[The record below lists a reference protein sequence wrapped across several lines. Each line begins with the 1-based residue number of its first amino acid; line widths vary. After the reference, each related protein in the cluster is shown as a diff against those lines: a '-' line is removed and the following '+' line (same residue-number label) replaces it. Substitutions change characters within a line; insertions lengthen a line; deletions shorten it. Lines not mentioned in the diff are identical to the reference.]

1 MSIKEKK
8 ENMIELQLGDVIHV
22 SDATNEKL
30 DDQTFIID
38 YIDSSKMFLINT
50 DTLDNIKLKILEDGT
65 IGNGTITKIA
75 ILSRSDETGYARQN
89 NLAPGKWI
97 NIHFGGE
104 YPAIITGE
112 ITNLEND
119 MIEVK
124 TVDGDVLYI
133 NFDYKGIPED
143 LPITLIEIREKP
155 QDSIEEGEIPEAIEA
170 DAIEADAIEADAIE
184 AEELEEG
191 ELLESEAATNVQLMN
206 TRNLDINAPVKNI
219 KDQLREFVLR
229 ADQIKFGDEELG
241 PIVQYVDVSSKSQRY
256 SIETQVTD
264 LLDDLLS
271 NIPDAQRTARV
282 LNNLHTTIERFKQL
296 REQFSS
302 FDKNG
307 NIERSLVF
315 EANYKPIWN
324 YFNTFNINLYWLL
337 PVVKNIKKLYAD
349 TGAER
354 PYEMNNS
361 VIDSELTENLEKMS
375 AIIQDYRSNSYP
387 TEQNKYAHLNAEL
400 NPFFTPFELINN
412 ENATDIII
420 NKTVE
425 SNITAIVDNLDD
437 MYSTIV
443 ANGNI
448 RNRRFVIQKYN
459 LGPTKLDTI
468 EQTGSRLI
476 TTRVKMANSDTMSIK
491 SFLTL
496 PEPTIRYSRINLPNT
511 SLLDK
516 ANLNRVSLNYWQLLN
531 KKTPINN
538 VFVDDIDESIEFDED
553 NFVNNIKNYILNLSE
568 NDKRGLTD
576 NQLYYDFIKTIMPKT
591 KVIFDLMKKYIIG
604 KLSIIDVVGYLEP
617 FLIYPDNLTYMQY
630 KDIILFIDAEISKYN
645 KDFLEKSKDMR
656 GLNDVKLR
664 KSLSKTMFSSA
675 YSIINIILAANN
687 IQSDVLSGYEI
698 NLDDIKKY
706 KLYTNSELL
715 RKITMKDANKLYT
728 SAISLQNIPLM
739 FPSDFTSLLDNEK
752 NNLHTKLDEAADT
765 NECKS
770 IIVAKQYKTYEEL
783 QQDNNKTIYFDKKYD
798 TTNYGLLD
806 KYEDMIIKL
815 SPENFMNHLIQDL
828 TKTLKI
834 NTDDAELL
842 SDTLINGFKKV
853 QNGNYAILYKEY
865 TESTDKTEYYV
876 RQENKWILDTTPLL
890 KNVGTDDSGVLC
902 NLQDKC
908 VSVPSKYEDKCE
920 SIPLDKLTM
929 QNKLLKDV
937 IEEFDDKYKLSKQ
950 EMLTVIKNRYEYNL
964 SLIDVLVRIDN
975 IQFLKYNRQ
984 KYKLGSTDDASKTTR
999 VISPNAK
1006 LLNLILSQSDFVK
1019 KQMDTIRFVN
1029 TYTRP
1034 AITENFGPLGQK
1046 ESGYWLYCLKTD
1058 TPLLPIFKF
1067 TMASA
1072 YITDTQNYNNFV
1084 DLLISNV
1091 GKLSDD
1097 GHLWIDE
1104 HSGWTIRPIDDE
1116 YDEGYD
1122 GGFRVS
1128 SRAVLENDA
1137 GNNITSPLAT
1147 APQYST
1153 PESRTV
1159 SNIVNALSIAMGINI
1174 EVQKEF
1180 IINIVLAAIKDT
1192 LESESDYK
1200 TKVKEMAEKNKKIM
1214 SYKDFYNNAI
1224 MYYTM
1229 GAFLIAV
1236 QTAIPSVRTRKTHPG
1251 CIRSFSGFPFEGSG
1265 DNTAL
1270 NYVACVAYDIRSSSD
1285 PWYVLKGKKQDAVIN
1300 KIKLSITG
1308 VLLNIAEV
1316 KSKMYDKTAYLLTG
1330 DNEEIPVEHNILAWT
1345 HFLPPLIP
1353 FKVEK
1358 LSNISGEFKTS
1369 LMADLKSGAN
1379 SQRDKILVVLSKIT
1393 LFSLAIQERI
1403 QEVVKKQDLLLN
1415 KGSNEPYLEN
1425 SCCSSNDKES
1435 TIQYFM
1441 NKNKDIQEY
1450 NQVVQN
1456 LTNILADITALT
1468 KSAMFYSNINTKNV
1482 YPSISNTF
1490 SEKTIY
1496 LTFIHFCKFKS
1507 LMPIPENLLPLCA
1520 NKPDMLL
1527 INETDTIDEII
1538 RKLKH
1543 DGRDYNYETF
1553 LRLLQ
1558 LISRENIIH
1567 INVQEKVIS
1576 PIIKLSATLQ
1586 TFDAENDEIID
1597 ASLRNLMLN
1606 VLDTYDIAT
1615 VEVTKETKD
1624 LNNYLIKQTELMKAD
1639 IVDFI
1644 RKNKGVSITASLVT
1658 KTART
1663 INQLSSWSSQ
1673 EQHYTIINFY
1683 KTFIH
1688 DFVSLF
1694 PNIVLNKV
1702 QYKNTV
1708 IPSYVGVSQHH
1719 SHKIQLII
1727 SDYYKNLQRFYGT
1740 PEIIKVLHTIQSLCA
1755 NIVTLSDVTSAFT
1768 TIHNKDKTIHPIF
1781 DERTSLFL
1789 FEYLLL
1795 KVLITYIDLTDDDNM
1810 IVREIANRNT
1820 GNELFTEEFLEDNE
1834 TKVDFMN
1841 TDTIVDT
1848 QLLSGNKKSLRQQ
1861 VAHLLSIFIELMES
1875 QKDIIDVSY
1884 SDIMDKVLKL
1894 REREKDIIT
1903 DRLQLLSDE
1912 ERDADTILK
1921 INKLG
1926 VWSKGLQK
1934 GLTQYVKETYDEERE
1949 LRDDMDKLERKLRAT
1964 NKNVTDNNIDEYVAD
1979 YMEQQ
1984 EVDNEIEREDNNMNN
1999 FTDDYN
2005 DGNFDGAEVENY
2017 EDYDS

>member
-1 MSIKEKK
+1 MSIKENT
-8 ENMIELQLGDVIHV
+8 ENMIELQLGDVIQV
-22 SDATNEKL
+22 SDVTNEKL
-30 DDQTFIID
+30 NEQIFIID
-38 YIDSSKMFLINT
+38 YIDSTKMFLINT
-50 DTLDNIKLKILEDGT
+50 DTLDNMKLKILEDGT

-89 NLAPGKWI
+89 NLVPSKWI

-155 QDSIEEGEIPEAIEA
+155 QESMEEGEIPEGDIGAVVQAQE
-170 DAIEADAIEADAIE
+170 EVELE
-184 AEELEEG
+184 GVQEELEEG
-191 ELLESEAATNVQLMN
+191 ELLESEADKNVKMMN

-241 PIVQYVDVSSKSQRY
+241 PIVQYVDVSSKAQRY

-271 NIPDAQRTARV
+271 NIPDSQRTARV
-282 LNNLHTTIERFKQL
+282 LNNIHTTIERFKQL

-307 NIERSLVF
+307 NIEKSLVF

-324 YFNTFNINLYWLL
+324 YFNNFNINLYWLL

-349 TGAER
+349 AGDEDADEGRAFVDNT
-354 PYEMNNS
+354 
-361 VIDSELTENLEKMS
+361 LTENLEQMS
-375 AIIQDYRSNSYP
+375 NIIQDYRSNSYP
-387 TEQNKYAHLNAEL
+387 AEQNKYAHLNAEL
-400 NPFFTPFELINN
+400 NPYFTPFELINN
-412 ENATDIII
+412 ENTSDIII
-420 NKTVE
+420 NKMVE

-437 MYSTIV
+437 MYSTIFT
-443 ANGNI
+443 NGSI

-476 TTRVKMANSDTMSIK
+476 TTRVKMSNSDTMSIK

-531 KKTPINN
+531 KKTPVHN
-538 VFVDDIDESIEFDED
+538 VFVDDIEESIEFDEG

-568 NDKRGLTD
+568 NDKRGLSD
-576 NQLYYDFIKTIMPKT
+576 NQIYYDFIKTIMPKT

-604 KLSIIDVVGYLEP
+604 KLSIIDVVSYLEP

-630 KDIILFIDAEISKYN
+630 KDIIQFIDAEISKYN
-645 KDFLEKSKDMR
+645 KDFLEKSKDFLK
-656 GLNDVKLR
+656 LNDVKLR
-664 KSLSKTMFSSA
+664 KSISKTLFSSA

-687 IQSDVLSGYEI
+687 IQSDVFAGYEI
-698 NLDDIKKY
+698 NLEDIKKY

-715 RKITMKDANKLYT
+715 RKITIKDANKLYT
-728 SAISLQNIPLM
+728 SAISLQNTPLM

-752 NNLHTKLDEAADT
+752 NNLHTKINEATDT

-828 TKTLKI
+828 TKSLKI

-865 TESTDKTEYYV
+865 ADDSPDKTEYYV
-876 RQENKWILDTTPLL
+876 RKDNKWILDKTPLL

-908 VSVPSKYEDKCE
+908 VSVPSKFDDKCE

-950 EMLTVIKNRYEYNL
+950 EMLNVIKSRYEYNL

-975 IQFLKYNRQ
+975 IQFLKYNRE
-984 KYKLGSTDDASKTTR
+984 KYKLGTVDDASKTTR
-999 VISPNAK
+999 IVSPNAK

-1034 AITENFGPLGQK
+1034 AITEAFGPLGQK
-1046 ESGYWLYCLKTD
+1046 ESGYWLYCLKTN

-1084 DLLISNV
+1084 DLLISDV

-1137 GNNITSPLAT
+1137 GNNITSPSAT
-1147 APQYST
+1147 AAQYST

-1180 IINIVLAAIKDT
+1180 IINVVLAAIRDT

-1214 SYKDFYNNAI
+1214 SYKDFYNNAV

-1236 QTAIPSVRTRKTHPG
+1236 QTAIPSIRTRKTHPG

-1285 PWYVLKGKKQDAVIN
+1285 PWYVLKGKKQDVVMN

-1316 KSKMYDKTAYLLTG
+1316 TSKIYDKTAYLLTG

-1358 LSNISGEFKTS
+1358 LTNISGEFKS
-1369 LMADLKSGAN
+1369 ALMSDLKSGAN
-1379 SQRDKILVVLSKIT
+1379 SQREKILVVLSKIT
-1393 LFSLAIQERI
+1393 QFSLAIQERI

-1425 SCCSSNDKES
+1425 SCCNTNDKES

-1450 NQVVQN
+1450 NNIVQN
-1456 LTNILADITALT
+1456 LTNILSDITAIT

-1496 LTFIHFCKFKS
+1496 LTFIQFCKFKS

-1520 NKPDMLL
+1520 NKPDVLL
-1527 INETDTIDEII
+1527 INETDSIDEII

-1558 LISRENIIH
+1558 LISRENIVN
-1567 INVQEKVIS
+1567 INVQKNVIS

-1597 ASLRNLMLN
+1597 SSLRNLMLN

-1615 VEVTKETKD
+1615 IEVTKETKD
-1624 LNNYLIKQTELMKAD
+1624 LNNYLIKQTALMKVD

-1644 RKNKGVSITASLVT
+1644 RKNKGVSITASLLT

-1663 INQLSSWSSQ
+1663 INQLSVWSSQ
-1673 EQHYTIINFY
+1673 DQHYTIINFY

-1702 QYKNTV
+1702 QYKNTL
-1708 IPSYVGVSQHH
+1708 IPGYVGVSQHH
-1719 SHKIQLII
+1719 SLKIQRII
-1727 SDYYKNLQRFYGT
+1727 SEYYKNLQRFYGT
-1740 PEIIKVLHTIQSLCA
+1740 PEIIKVLNTIQSLCA
-1755 NIVTLSDVTSAFT
+1755 NIVKLSDVTSAFT

-1810 IVREIANRNT
+1810 IVREITQRTT
-1820 GNELFTEEFLEDNE
+1820 GDELFTEEFLEDNE
-1834 TKVDFMN
+1834 AKVDFMN

-1884 SDIMDKVLKL
+1884 GDIMDKVLKL

-1934 GLTQYVKETYDEERE
+1934 GLTQYVKETYDEERD
-1949 LRDDMDKLERKLRAT
+1949 LRDDMDKLERKLRTT
-1964 NKNVTDNNIDEYVAD
+1964 NRNVTDDNMDEYVAD

-1984 EVDNEIEREDNNMNN
+1984 EVDNEIEREENNMNN
-1999 FTDDYN
+1999 LTDDYR
-2005 DGNFDGAEVENY
+2005 DGNFDGDEVENY
-2017 EDYDS
+2017 EDYD

>member
-1 MSIKEKK
+1 MSINS
-8 ENMIELQLGDVIHV
+8 NMIELQLGDVIHV

-30 DDQTFIID
+30 NEQTFIID

-65 IGNGTITKIA
+65 IGNDTITKIA
-75 ILSRSDETGYARQN
+75 ILSRSDEKGYALQN
-89 NLAPGKWI
+89 NLVPSKWI

-133 NFDYKGIPED
+133 NFDYKGVPED

-155 QDSIEEGEIPEAIEA
+155 QESIAELQLEEGEVPEAIPA
-170 DAIEADAIEADAIE
+170 V
-184 AEELEEG
+184 ELEEG
-191 ELLESEAATNVQLMN
+191 EVLSDKNVQMMN

-271 NIPDAQRTARV
+271 NIPDSQRTARV
-282 LNNLHTTIERFKQL
+282 LNNIHTTIERFKQL

-307 NIERSLVF
+307 NIEKSLVY

-324 YFNTFNINLYWLL
+324 YFNNFNINLYWLL
-337 PVVKNIKKLYAD
+337 PVVKNIKKLYVKEND
-349 TGAER
+349 DFDRSTLE
-354 PYEMNNS
+354 NS
-361 VIDSELTENLEKMS
+361 AFVDDFLAENLEKMS
-375 AIIQDYRSNSYP
+375 AIIQDYKSNSYP

-400 NPFFTPFELINN
+400 NPYFTPFEPINN

-437 MYSTIV
+437 MYSTV
-443 ANGNI
+443 LANGKI

-459 LGPTKLDTI
+459 LGPSKLDTI

-491 SFLTL
+491 SFITL

-538 VFVDDIDESIEFDED
+538 LFVDELEESDEFDDD
-553 NFVNNIKNYILNLSE
+553 NFVNNIKNYILNLAE
-568 NDKRGLTD
+568 KDKRGLSD
-576 NQLYYDFIKTIMPKT
+576 NQIYYDFIKTIMPKT
-591 KVIFDLMKKYIIG
+591 KVIFNLMKKYIIG

-630 KDIILFIDAEISKYN
+630 NDIIRFIDAEISKYN
-645 KDFLEKSKDMR
+645 KDFIEKSKDIN

-664 KSLSKTMFSSA
+664 KSTSTTMFASA
-675 YSIINIILAANN
+675 YSIINTILTANN
-687 IQSDVLSGYEI
+687 IQVDVFSGYEI

-715 RKITMKDANKLYT
+715 CKITIKDANKLYT
-728 SAISLQNIPLM
+728 SAISLQNTPLM

-752 NNLHTKLDEAADT
+752 NNLHTKIIEANDAND
-765 NECKS
+765 CKS

-798 TTNYGLLD
+798 TTNYGILD

-828 TKTLKI
+828 SKSLKI

-853 QNGNYAILYKEY
+853 QNGDYAILYKAY
-865 TESTDKTEYYV
+865 TESPDKTEYYV
-876 RQENKWILDTTPLL
+876 RKDNKWILDKTPLL

-902 NLQDKC
+902 NLQNKC
-908 VSVPSKYEDKCE
+908 VSVPTKYEDKCE

-950 EMLTVIKNRYEYNL
+950 DMLTEIKNRYEYNL
-964 SLIDVLVRIDN
+964 SLIDVLTRIDN
-975 IQFLKYNRQ
+975 IQFLKYNRE
-984 KYKLGSTDDASKTTR
+984 KYKLGTEEASTTTR
-999 VISPNAK
+999 IVSPHTK

-1034 AITENFGPLGQK
+1034 ANADNFGPLGQK
-1046 ESGYWLYCLKTD
+1046 ESGFWLYCLKTN
-1058 TPLLPIFKF
+1058 TPILPIFKF

-1072 YITDTQNYNNFV
+1072 YITDTSNYNNFV
-1084 DLLISNV
+1084 DLLISAV

-1122 GGFRVS
+1122 AGFRVS

-1137 GNNITSPLAT
+1137 GNNITSPTAT
-1147 APQYST
+1147 SLQYST

-1180 IINIVLAAIKDT
+1180 IINIVLAAIRDT

-1214 SYKDFYNNAI
+1214 SYKDFYNNAL

-1285 PWYVLKGKKQDAVIN
+1285 PWYVLKGKKQDVVMN

-1316 KSKMYDKTAYLLTG
+1316 KRKIDDKTEYLLTG
-1330 DNEEIPVEHNILAWT
+1330 DNDEIPEEHNLLAWT
-1345 HFLPPLIP
+1345 HFLPPLTP
-1353 FKVEK
+1353 FKIDK
-1358 LSNISGEFKTS
+1358 LSNISNEFKS
-1369 LMADLKSGAN
+1369 ALMSDLKSGAN

-1450 NQVVQN
+1450 NQIVQN
-1456 LTNILADITALT
+1456 LTNILSDITAIT

-1496 LTFIHFCKFKS
+1496 LTFIYFCKFKS

-1520 NKPDMLL
+1520 NKPDVLL
-1527 INETDTIDEII
+1527 INESDTIDEII

-1558 LISRENIIH
+1558 LISRENIIN
-1567 INVQEKVIS
+1567 INIQENVIS

-1586 TFDAENDEIID
+1586 TFDAENDDIID
-1597 ASLRNLMLN
+1597 SSLRNLMTN

-1624 LNNYLIKQTELMKAD
+1624 LNNYLIKQTELMKVD

-1644 RKNKGVSITASLVT
+1644 RKNKGVSITASLLT

-1663 INQLSSWSSQ
+1663 INQLSVWSSQ
-1673 EQHYTIINFY
+1673 EHHYTIINFY

-1688 DFVSLF
+1688 DLVSLF

-1702 QYKNTV
+1702 QYKNTL
-1708 IPSYVGVSQHH
+1708 IPSYVGVSAHH
-1719 SHKIQLII
+1719 SLKIQRII
-1727 SDYYKNLQRFYGT
+1727 SEYYKNLQRFYGT
-1740 PEIIKVLHTIQSLCA
+1740 PAIIKVLHTIQSLCA
-1755 NIVTLSDVTSAFT
+1755 NIVKLSDVTSSFS

-1810 IVREIANRNT
+1810 IVREIAHRTT
-1820 GNELFTEEFLEDNE
+1820 GDELFTEEFLEDNE
-1834 TKVDFMN
+1834 SKVDFMN
-1841 TDTIVDT
+1841 VETIVDT

-1861 VAHLLSIFIELMES
+1861 IAYLLSTFIELMDS
-1875 QKDIIDVSY
+1875 QKNIIDVSY
-1884 SDIMDKVLKL
+1884 GNIMDNVLKL

-1984 EVDNEIEREDNNMNN
+1984 EVDNEIDREENNMNN
-1999 FTDDYN
+1999 FTDDYR
-2005 DGNFDGAEVENY
+2005 DGNFDGDEVDNY
-2017 EDYDS
+2017 DDYNS

>member
-1 MSIKEKK
+1 MSLK

-30 DDQTFIID
+30 NEQTFIID
-38 YIDSSKMFLINT
+38 YIDSIKMFLINT
-50 DTLDNIKLKILEDGT
+50 DSLDIIKLKITEDGT
-65 IGNGTITKIA
+65 IGNDTITKIT
-75 ILSRSDETGYARQN
+75 ILSRSDEKGYARQN
-89 NLAPGKWI
+89 NLVPNKWI

-119 MIEVK
+119 MIEVR
-124 TVDGDVLYI
+124 TADGDILYI

-143 LPITLIEIREKP
+143 LPIALIEIRESP
-155 QDSIEEGEIPEAIEA
+155 QAEIPLEPLLDTQLEEGEIPE
-170 DAIEADAIEADAIE
+170 
-184 AEELEEG
+184 EEP
-191 ELLESEAATNVQLMN
+191 AVHMMN
-206 TRNLDINAPVKNI
+206 TGKLDINAPVKNI

-241 PIVQYVDVSSKSQRY
+241 PIVQYVDVSSKAQRY

-271 NIPDAQRTARV
+271 NIPDSQRTARV
-282 LNNLHTTIERFKQL
+282 LNNIHTTIERFKQL

-307 NIERSLVF
+307 NIEKSLVF

-337 PVVKNIKKLYAD
+337 PVVKNIKKIYGE
-349 TGAER
+349 TGAE
-354 PYEMNNS
+354 EEGENS
-361 VIDSELTENLEKMS
+361 TVVDNMLTENLEQMS
-375 AIIQDYRSNSYP
+375 NIIQDYRSNSYP

-400 NPFFTPFELINN
+400 NPYFTPFELIDN

-437 MYSTIV
+437 MYSTIY
-443 ANGNI
+443 ANGNL

-459 LGPTKLDTI
+459 LGPSKLDTI

-491 SFLTL
+491 SFITL

-531 KKTPINN
+531 KKTPIDN
-538 VFVDDIDESIEFDED
+538 VFIDKIEESIEFNEH

-568 NDKRGLTD
+568 NDKRGLSD
-576 NQLYYDFIKTIMPKT
+576 NQIYYDFIKTIMPKT

-630 KDIILFIDAEISKYN
+630 NEIIRFIDTEISKYN
-645 KDFLEKSKDMR
+645 KDFIEKSRDMIS
-656 GLNDVKLR
+656 LNDVKLS
-664 KSLSKTMFSSA
+664 KLTSKTMFSSA
-675 YSIINIILAANN
+675 YSITNIILPANN
-687 IQSDVLSGYEI
+687 VQSDVFSGYEI
-698 NLDDIKKY
+698 NLEDIKKY

-715 RKITMKDANKLYT
+715 RKITVKDSNKLYT

-739 FPSDFTSLLDNEK
+739 FPSEFSSLLDNEK
-752 NNLHTKLDEAADT
+752 HNLHNKINEAADE
-765 NECKS
+765 NDCKS

-798 TTNYGLLD
+798 TTNYGILD

-815 SPENFMNHLIQDL
+815 SPENFMTHLIQDL
-828 TKTLKI
+828 SKNLKI
-834 NTDDAELL
+834 NTDEAELL

-865 TESTDKTEYYV
+865 TNDSLDKTEYYV
-876 RQENKWILDTTPLL
+876 RKDNKWILDKTPLL
-890 KNVGTDDSGVLC
+890 QNLSTDDASVLC
-902 NLQDKC
+902 NLQNKC
-908 VSVPSKYEDKCE
+908 VSIPSKSDDKCE

-950 EMLTVIKNRYEYNL
+950 QMTTLIKNRYEYEL
-964 SLIDVLVRIDN
+964 SQIDVLTRIETM
-975 IQFLKYNRQ
+975 QFLKYNRA
-984 KYKLGSTDDASKTTR
+984 KYKLGSEDSSTKNQI
-999 VISPNAK
+999 VSPNAK

-1034 AITENFGPLGQK
+1034 AITDNFGPLGVK
-1046 ESGYWLYCLKTD
+1046 ESGYWLYCLKTNV
-1058 TPLLPIFKF
+1058 PLLPIFKF

-1072 YITDTQNYNNFV
+1072 YITDLQKYNDFV

-1122 GGFRVS
+1122 AGFKVS
-1128 SRAVLENDA
+1128 TRAVLENDA
-1137 GNNITSPLAT
+1137 GNNITSPTTT
-1147 APQYST
+1147 AVLYST
-1153 PESRTV
+1153 PESRTI

-1180 IINIVLAAIKDT
+1180 IINIVLAALRDT

-1214 SYKDFYNNAI
+1214 SYKDFFNNAI

-1251 CIRSFSGFPFEGSG
+1251 CVRSFAGFPFEGSG

-1285 PWYVLKGKKQDAVIN
+1285 PWYVLKGKKQDFVMN

-1316 KSKMYDKTAYLLTG
+1316 KSKIYDKTAYLLTG
-1330 DNEEIPVEHNILAWT
+1330 DNEEIPIEHNILAWT

-1353 FKVEK
+1353 FKVDK
-1358 LSNISGEFKTS
+1358 LTNISSDFKSS
-1369 LMADLKSGAN
+1369 LMNDLKTGAN

-1393 LFSLAIQERI
+1393 LFSLAIQESI

-1425 SCCSSNDKES
+1425 SCCNTNDKES

-1450 NQVVQN
+1450 NLVVQN
-1456 LTNILADITALT
+1456 LTNILSDITAIT
-1468 KSAMFYSNINTKNV
+1468 QSALFYSNINTKNI
-1482 YPSISNTF
+1482 YPSISTTF

-1527 INETDTIDEII
+1527 LNENDSIDEII

-1558 LISRENIIH
+1558 LISRENII
-1567 INVQEKVIS
+1567 NVNLQENVIS

-1586 TFDAENDEIID
+1586 TFDAENDEIVD
-1597 ASLRNLMLN
+1597 SSLRNLMIS

-1615 VEVTKETKD
+1615 IDVTKETKD
-1624 LNNYLIKQTELMKAD
+1624 LNNYLIKQTELMKID

-1644 RKNKGVSITASLVT
+1644 RKNKGVAITATLLT
-1658 KTART
+1658 KTTRS
-1663 INQLSSWSSQ
+1663 INNLSTWSSQ

-1688 DFVSLF
+1688 DFVSLL
-1694 PNIVLNKV
+1694 PNIILNKV

-1719 SHKIQLII
+1719 SLKIQRVI
-1727 SDYYKNLQRFYGT
+1727 SEYYKNLQRFYGT
-1740 PEIIKVLHTIQSLCA
+1740 PEIVNVLNTIQTLCA
-1755 NIVTLSDVTSAFT
+1755 NIVTLSDVTSSFT
-1768 TIHNKDKTIHPIF
+1768 TIHNKDQVIHPIF

-1810 IVREIANRNT
+1810 IVREIPKKT
-1820 GNELFTEEFLEDNE
+1820 TVNELITEEFLEDSE

-1841 TDTIVDT
+1841 TTSIVDT

-1861 VAHLLSIFIELMES
+1861 VAYLLSIFIEIMET

-1884 SDIMDKVLKL
+1884 ADIMDKVLKL

-1903 DRLQLLSDE
+1903 DRLQMLSDE

-1934 GLTQYVKETYDEERE
+1934 GLTQYVKETYDEERD
-1949 LRDDMDKLERKLRAT
+1949 LRDNMEKLERKLQET
-1964 NKNVTDNNIDEYVAD
+1964 NKNVTADNMDEYVAD

-1984 EVDNEIEREDNNMNN
+1984 EIDNEIEREENNMNN

-2005 DGNFDGAEVENY
+2005 DGNFDGDEVDNY
-2017 EDYDS
+2017 DDYNS

>member
-1 MSIKEKK
+1 MS
-8 ENMIELQLGDVIHV
+8 NMIELQLGDVIHV

-30 DDQTFIID
+30 NEQTFIID
-38 YIDSSKMFLINT
+38 YIDSSKMFLINV
-50 DTLDNIKLKILEDGT
+50 DTLDNTKLKILEDGT

-75 ILSRSDETGYARQN
+75 ILSRSEEKGYARQN
-89 NLAPGKWI
+89 NLMPSKWI

-124 TVDGDVLYI
+124 TVDDDILYI

-143 LPITLIEIREKP
+143 LPIQLIEIREKP
-155 QDSIEEGEIPEAIEA
+155 QEPLLEEEEPVLVPEEVVEDGEIEEGEIEPDI
-170 DAIEADAIEADAIE
+170 
-184 AEELEEG
+184 
-191 ELLESEAATNVQLMN
+191 NVKMMS

-241 PIVQYVDVSSKSQRY
+241 PIVQYVDVSAKSQRF

-271 NIPDAQRTARV
+271 NIPDSQRTARV
-282 LNNLHTTIERFKQL
+282 LNNIHTTIERFKQL

-307 NIERSLVF
+307 NIEKTLVF

-324 YFNTFNINLYWLL
+324 YFNNFNINLYWLL
-337 PVVKNIKKLYAD
+337 PVVKNIKKLYID
-349 TGAER
+349 TIVDEDDR
-354 PYEMNNS
+354 ENNTFIAS
-361 VIDSELTENLEKMS
+361 LLDDNLEKMS
-375 AIIQDYRSNSYP
+375 NIIQDYKSNSYP

-400 NPFFTPFELINN
+400 NPYFTPFELINN

-437 MYSTIV
+437 MYSTIFT
-443 ANGNI
+443 NGNI
-448 RNRRFVIQKYN
+448 RNRRFVIQQYN
-459 LGPTKLDTI
+459 LGPSKLDTI

-476 TTRVKMANSDTMSIK
+476 TTRVKIANSDTMSIK
-491 SFLTL
+491 SFITL

-531 KKTPINN
+531 KKTPVHN
-538 VFVDDIDESIEFDED
+538 VFVDKIEESIEFNEN
-553 NFVNNIKNYILNLSE
+553 NFVNNIKNYILNLSD
-568 NDKRGLTD
+568 NDKHGLTD
-576 NQLYYDFIKTIMPKT
+576 SQIYYDFIKTIMPKT
-591 KVIFDLMKKYIIG
+591 KIIFDLMKKYIIG

-630 KDIILFIDAEISKYN
+630 NEIIRFIDTEISKYN
-645 KDFLEKSKDMR
+645 KDFIDKSKVMN
-656 GLNDVKLR
+656 GLNDIKL
-664 KSLSKTMFSSA
+664 KKLTSTSMFASA
-675 YSIINIILAANN
+675 YSIINTILTTNN
-687 IQSDVLSGYEI
+687 IQSEVFSGYEI
-698 NLDDIKKY
+698 NLEDIKKY
-706 KLYTNSELL
+706 KLFTNSELL
-715 RKITMKDANKLYT
+715 RKITVKDANKLYT
-728 SAISLQNIPLM
+728 SAISLQNTPLM
-739 FPSDFTSLLDNEK
+739 FSSDFTSLLDNEK
-752 NNLHTKLDEAADT
+752 NNLNTKMSEASDEND
-765 NECKS
+765 CKT

-815 SPENFMNHLIQDL
+815 SSENFMNHLIQDL
-828 TKTLKI
+828 TKSLKI

-876 RQENKWILDTTPLL
+876 RKDNKWILDKTPLL
-890 KNVGTDDSGVLC
+890 KNIGTDDSGVLC
-902 NLQDKC
+902 NLQNKC

-950 EMLTVIKNRYEYNL
+950 EMLTQINNRYQYNL
-964 SLIDVLVRIDN
+964 SLIDVLTRMDN

-984 KYKLGSTDDASKTTR
+984 KYKLGKEDDSKTNR
-999 VISPNAK
+999 IVSPNAK

-1034 AITENFGPLGQK
+1034 AITENFGPLGVK
-1046 ESGYWLYCLKTD
+1046 ESGYWLYCLKTN

-1072 YITDTQNYNNFV
+1072 YMTDTPNYNHFV
-1084 DLLISNV
+1084 DLLISDV

-1104 HSGWTIRPIDDE
+1104 HSGWTIRAIDDE
-1116 YDEGYD
+1116 YDEGYE

-1128 SRAVLENDA
+1128 TRAVLENDA
-1137 GNNITSPLAT
+1137 GNNITLSGT
-1147 APQYST
+1147 TMPQYST
-1153 PESRTV
+1153 PESRTI

-1180 IINIVLAAIKDT
+1180 IINIVLSAIRDT

-1251 CIRSFSGFPFEGSG
+1251 CIRSFSGFPFEGAG

-1285 PWYVLKGKKQDAVIN
+1285 PWYVLKGKKQDVVMN
-1300 KIKLSITG
+1300 KIKLSISG
-1308 VLLNIAEV
+1308 VLLNIPEV
-1316 KSKMYDKTAYLLTG
+1316 KNKIDDKTEYLLTG
-1330 DNEEIPVEHNILAWT
+1330 DNDEIPEEHNILAWT

-1353 FKVEK
+1353 FKVDK
-1358 LSNISGEFKTS
+1358 LTNISGEFRSS
-1369 LMADLKSGAN
+1369 LMSDLKSGAN
-1379 SQRDKILVVLSKIT
+1379 SQRDKILVILSKIM

-1425 SCCSSNDKES
+1425 SCCTSNDKES

-1441 NKNKDIQEY
+1441 NKNHDIQEY
-1450 NQVVQN
+1450 NQVVQQ
-1456 LTNILADITALT
+1456 LTNILSDITAIT

-1496 LTFIHFCKFKS
+1496 MTFIHFCKFKS
-1507 LMPIPENLLPLCA
+1507 IMPIPENLLPLCA

-1527 INETDTIDEII
+1527 MNENDSIDEMI
-1538 RKLKH
+1538 RKLKQ

-1558 LISRENIIH
+1558 LISRENIIN
-1567 INVQEKVIS
+1567 INLQENVIS
-1576 PIIKLSATLQ
+1576 PIIKLSATLHSL
-1586 TFDAENDEIID
+1586 DAENDEIID
-1597 ASLRNLMLN
+1597 SSLRNLMLN
-1606 VLDTYDIAT
+1606 VLDTYDVAT
-1615 VEVTKETKD
+1615 IEITKETKD
-1624 LNNYLIKQTELMKAD
+1624 LNNYLIKQTELMKLD
-1639 IVDFI
+1639 IIDFI
-1644 RKNKGVSITASLVT
+1644 RKNKGVSITASLLT
-1658 KTART
+1658 KTTRT
-1663 INQLSSWSSQ
+1663 INQLSVWSSQ
-1673 EQHYTIINFY
+1673 EAHYTIINFY

-1688 DFVSLF
+1688 DFVLLF

-1702 QYKNTV
+1702 QYKNTL
-1708 IPSYVGVSQHH
+1708 IPSYVGVSTHH
-1719 SHKIQLII
+1719 AHKIQNII
-1727 SDYYKNLQRFYGT
+1727 SDYYKNLQRFYGSQ
-1740 PEIIKVLHTIQSLCA
+1740 EITKLLHTIQSLGL
-1755 NIVTLSDVTSAFT
+1755 NIIKLADVTSTFS
-1768 TIHNKDKTIHPIF
+1768 TIHNKNTIIHPIF

-1795 KVLITYIDLTDDDNM
+1795 KVLITYIDLTDDNNM
-1810 IVREIANRNT
+1810 IVKENT
-1820 GNELFTEEFLEDNE
+1820 TRSSGVELFTEEFLDDHE
-1834 TKVDFMN
+1834 TKVDFMEN
-1841 TDTIVDT
+1841 APILDI

-1861 VAHLLSIFIELMES
+1861 VAHLLCIFIEQMES

-1884 SDIMDKVLKL
+1884 GDIMDKVLKL

-1949 LRDDMDKLERKLRAT
+1949 LREDMDKLERKLRAA
-1964 NKNVTDNNIDEYVAD
+1964 NKNVTDDNIDEYMTD
-1979 YMEQQ
+1979 YMEQR
-1984 EVDNEIEREDNNMNN
+1984 EVDNEIEREDNNMNH

-2005 DGNFDGAEVENY
+2005 DGNFDGDEVENY

>member
-1 MSIKEKK
+1 MSIKENT
-8 ENMIELQLGDVIHV
+8 ENMIELQLGDVIQV
-22 SDATNEKL
+22 SDVTNEKL
-30 DDQTFIID
+30 NEQIFIID
-38 YIDSSKMFLINT
+38 YIDSTKMFLINT
-50 DTLDNIKLKILEDGT
+50 DTLDNMKLKILEDGT

-89 NLAPGKWI
+89 NLVPSKWI

-155 QDSIEEGEIPEAIEA
+155 QESMEEGEAVDVVEEGEIQAQEEV
-170 DAIEADAIEADAIE
+170 ELEGVH
-184 AEELEEG
+184 EELEEG
-191 ELLESEAATNVQLMN
+191 ELLESEADKNVKMMN

-241 PIVQYVDVSSKSQRY
+241 PIVQYVDVSSKAQRY

-271 NIPDAQRTARV
+271 NIPDSQRTARV
-282 LNNLHTTIERFKQL
+282 LNNIHTTIERFKQL

-307 NIERSLVF
+307 NIEKSLVF

-324 YFNTFNINLYWLL
+324 YFNNFNINLYWLL

-349 TGAER
+349 AGDEDADEGRAFVDNT
-354 PYEMNNS
+354 
-361 VIDSELTENLEKMS
+361 LTENLEQMS
-375 AIIQDYRSNSYP
+375 NIIQDYRSNSYP
-387 TEQNKYAHLNAEL
+387 AEQNKYAHLNAEL
-400 NPFFTPFELINN
+400 NPYFTPFELINN
-412 ENATDIII
+412 ENTSDIII
-420 NKTVE
+420 NKMVE

-437 MYSTIV
+437 MYSTIFT
-443 ANGNI
+443 NGSI

-476 TTRVKMANSDTMSIK
+476 TTRVKMSNSDTMSIK

-531 KKTPINN
+531 KKTPVHN
-538 VFVDDIDESIEFDED
+538 VFVDDIEESIEFDEG

-568 NDKRGLTD
+568 NDKRGLSD
-576 NQLYYDFIKTIMPKT
+576 NQIYYDFIKTIMPKT

-604 KLSIIDVVGYLEP
+604 KLSIIDVVSYLEP

-630 KDIILFIDAEISKYN
+630 KDIIQFIDAEISKYN
-645 KDFLEKSKDMR
+645 KDFLEKSKDFLK
-656 GLNDVKLR
+656 LNDVKLR
-664 KSLSKTMFSSA
+664 KSISKTLFSSA

-687 IQSDVLSGYEI
+687 IQSDVFAGYEI
-698 NLDDIKKY
+698 NLEDIKKY

-715 RKITMKDANKLYT
+715 RKITIKDANKLYT
-728 SAISLQNIPLM
+728 SAISLQNTPLM

-752 NNLHTKLDEAADT
+752 NNLHTKINEATDT

-828 TKTLKI
+828 TKSLKI

-865 TESTDKTEYYV
+865 ADDSPDKTEYYV
-876 RQENKWILDTTPLL
+876 RKDNKWILDKTPLL

-908 VSVPSKYEDKCE
+908 VSVPSKFDDKCE

-950 EMLTVIKNRYEYNL
+950 EMLNVIKSRYEYNL

-975 IQFLKYNRQ
+975 IQFLKYNRE
-984 KYKLGSTDDASKTTR
+984 KYKLGTVDDASKTTR
-999 VISPNAK
+999 IVSPNAK

-1034 AITENFGPLGQK
+1034 AITEAFGPLGQK
-1046 ESGYWLYCLKTD
+1046 ESGYWLYCLKTN

-1084 DLLISNV
+1084 DLLISDV

-1137 GNNITSPLAT
+1137 GNNITSPSAT
-1147 APQYST
+1147 AAQYST

-1180 IINIVLAAIKDT
+1180 IINVVLAAIRDT

-1214 SYKDFYNNAI
+1214 SYKDFYNNAV

-1236 QTAIPSVRTRKTHPG
+1236 QTAIPSIRTRKTHPG

-1285 PWYVLKGKKQDAVIN
+1285 PWYVLKGKKQDVVMN

-1316 KSKMYDKTAYLLTG
+1316 TSKIYDKTAYLLTG

-1358 LSNISGEFKTS
+1358 LTNISGEFKS
-1369 LMADLKSGAN
+1369 ALMSDLKSGAN
-1379 SQRDKILVVLSKIT
+1379 SQREKILVVLSKIT
-1393 LFSLAIQERI
+1393 QFSLAIQERI

-1425 SCCSSNDKES
+1425 SCCNTNDKES

-1450 NQVVQN
+1450 NNIVQN
-1456 LTNILADITALT
+1456 LTNILSDITAIT

-1496 LTFIHFCKFKS
+1496 LTFIQFCKFKS

-1520 NKPDMLL
+1520 NKPDVLL
-1527 INETDTIDEII
+1527 INETDSIDEII

-1558 LISRENIIH
+1558 LISRENIVN
-1567 INVQEKVIS
+1567 INVQKNVIS

-1597 ASLRNLMLN
+1597 SSLRNLMLN

-1615 VEVTKETKD
+1615 IEVTKETKD
-1624 LNNYLIKQTELMKAD
+1624 LNNYLIKQTALMKVD

-1644 RKNKGVSITASLVT
+1644 RKNKGVSITASLLT

-1663 INQLSSWSSQ
+1663 INQLSVWSSQ
-1673 EQHYTIINFY
+1673 DQHYTIINFY

-1702 QYKNTV
+1702 QYKNTL
-1708 IPSYVGVSQHH
+1708 IPGYVGVSQHH
-1719 SHKIQLII
+1719 SLKIQRII
-1727 SDYYKNLQRFYGT
+1727 SEYYKNLQRFYGT
-1740 PEIIKVLHTIQSLCA
+1740 PEIIKVLNTIQSLCA
-1755 NIVTLSDVTSAFT
+1755 NIVKLSDVTSAFT

-1810 IVREIANRNT
+1810 IVREITQRTT
-1820 GNELFTEEFLEDNE
+1820 GDELFTEEFLEDNE
-1834 TKVDFMN
+1834 AKVDFMN

-1884 SDIMDKVLKL
+1884 GDIMDKVLKL

-1934 GLTQYVKETYDEERE
+1934 GLTQYVKETYDEERD
-1949 LRDDMDKLERKLRAT
+1949 LRDDMDKLERKLRTT
-1964 NKNVTDNNIDEYVAD
+1964 NRNVTDDNMDEYVAD

-1984 EVDNEIEREDNNMNN
+1984 EVDNEIEREENNMNN
-1999 FTDDYN
+1999 LTDDYR
-2005 DGNFDGAEVENY
+2005 DGNFDGDEVENY
-2017 EDYDS
+2017 EDYD

>member
-1 MSIKEKK
+1 MAD
-8 ENMIELQLGDVIHV
+8 MIELQLGDVIHV

-30 DDQTFIID
+30 NEQTFIID
-38 YIDSSKMFLINT
+38 YIDSSKMFLINV

-75 ILSRSDETGYARQN
+75 ILSRSDEKGYARQN
-89 NLAPGKWI
+89 NLLPSKWI

-124 TVDGDVLYI
+124 TVDGDILYI

-143 LPITLIEIREKP
+143 LPIQLIEIREKP
-155 QDSIEEGEIPEAIEA
+155 QEPIKEVVEEVVEEQYNIPEE
-170 DAIEADAIEADAIE
+170 EEE
-184 AEELEEG
+184 TNELEEG
-191 ELLESEAATNVQLMN
+191 EIEPDINVQMMN

-241 PIVQYVDVSSKSQRY
+241 PIVQYVDVSAKSQRF

-271 NIPDAQRTARV
+271 NIPDSQRTARV
-282 LNNLHTTIERFKQL
+282 LNNIHTTIERFKQL

-307 NIERSLVF
+307 NIEKTLVY

-324 YFNTFNINLYWLL
+324 YFNDFNIQLYWLL

-349 TGAER
+349 ETVDEEGDNSTFID
-354 PYEMNNS
+354 NNLN
-361 VIDSELTENLEKMS
+361 DNLEKVS
-375 AIIQDYRSNSYP
+375 NIIQNYKSNSYP
-387 TEQNKYAHLNAEL
+387 TDQNKYAHLNAEL
-400 NPFFTPFELINN
+400 NPYFTPFDLINS
-412 ENATDIII
+412 ENTTDIII
-420 NKTVE
+420 NKTVDA
-425 SNITAIVDNLDD
+425 NITTIVDNLDD
-437 MYSTIV
+437 MYSTIFT
-443 ANGNI
+443 NGNI
-448 RNRRFVIQKYN
+448 RNRRFVIQQYN
-459 LGPTKLDTI
+459 LGPSKLDTI

-476 TTRVKMANSDTMSIK
+476 TTRVKITNSDTMSIK
-491 SFLTL
+491 SFITL

-531 KKTPINN
+531 KKTPLYN
-538 VFVDDIDESIEFDED
+538 VFVDKIDESMEFNEG
-553 NFVNNIKNYILNLSE
+553 NFVNNIKNYILNLSD
-568 NDKRGLTD
+568 NDKYGLTD
-576 NQLYYDFIKTIMPKT
+576 SQIYYDFIKTIMPKT
-591 KVIFDLMKKYIIG
+591 KIIFDLMKKYITG
-604 KLSIIDVVGYLEP
+604 KLSIIDVVAYLEP

-630 KDIILFIDAEISKYN
+630 NEIIRFIDTEISKYN
-645 KDFLEKSKDMR
+645 KDFIDKSKVMN
-656 GLNDVKLR
+656 GLNDVRLKKLI
-664 KSLSKTMFSSA
+664 STTMFASA
-675 YSIINIILAANN
+675 YTIVNIISSTNN
-687 IQSDVLSGYEI
+687 IQSEVFSGYEI
-698 NLDDIKKY
+698 NIEDIKKY

-715 RKITMKDANKLYT
+715 RKITIKDANKLYT
-728 SAISLQNIPLM
+728 SAISLQNTPLM

-752 NNLHTKLDEAADT
+752 NNLNTKITEASGE
-765 NECKS
+765 NECKT

-806 KYEDMIIKL
+806 KYEEMIIKL

-842 SDTLINGFKKV
+842 ADTLINGFKKV
-853 QNGNYAILYKEY
+853 QNGDYAILYKEY
-865 TESTDKTEYYV
+865 TAESTDQTEYYV
-876 RQENKWILDTTPLL
+876 RKDNKWILDKTPLL
-890 KNVGTDDSGVLC
+890 KNIGTDDSGVLC
-902 NLQDKC
+902 NLQNKC
-908 VSVPSKYEDKCE
+908 VSVPSKNEDKCE

-950 EMLTVIKNRYEYNL
+950 EMLTKIQSRYEYNL
-964 SLIDVLVRIDN
+964 SLIDVLTRIDN
-975 IQFLKYNRQ
+975 IQFLKYNRE
-984 KYKLGSTDDASKTTR
+984 KYKMGKEDDSKTNR
-999 VISPNAK
+999 IISPNAK

-1034 AITENFGPLGQK
+1034 AISENFGPLGVK
-1046 ESGYWLYCLKTD
+1046 ESGHWLYCLKTN

-1072 YITDTQNYNNFV
+1072 YMTDTSNYNHFV
-1084 DLLISNV
+1084 DLLISEV

-1104 HSGWTIRPIDDE
+1104 HSGWTIRAIDDE
-1116 YDEGYD
+1116 YDEGYE

-1128 SRAVLENDA
+1128 TRSVLENDA
-1137 GNNITSPLAT
+1137 GNNIVLTGT
-1147 APQYST
+1147 QQYST
-1153 PESRTV
+1153 PESRTI

-1180 IINIVLAAIKDT
+1180 IINVVLSAIRDT

-1251 CIRSFSGFPFEGSG
+1251 CIRSFSGFPFEGAG

-1285 PWYVLKGKKQDAVIN
+1285 PWYVLKGKKQEVVMN

-1308 VLLNIAEV
+1308 VLLNIVEV
-1316 KSKMYDKTAYLLTG
+1316 KNKIDEKTEYLLTG
-1330 DNEEIPVEHNILAWT
+1330 EHEEIPEEHNILAWT

-1353 FKVEK
+1353 FKVDK
-1358 LSNISGEFKTS
+1358 LTNISGEFKSS
-1369 LMADLKSGAN
+1369 LMSDLKSGAN
-1379 SQRDKILVVLSKIT
+1379 SQRDKILVVFSKIM

-1425 SCCSSNDKES
+1425 SCCTTNDKES

-1441 NKNKDIQEY
+1441 NKSHDIQEY
-1450 NQVVQN
+1450 NQVVQQ
-1456 LTNILADITALT
+1456 LTNILSDITAIT

-1496 LTFIHFCKFKS
+1496 MTFIHFCKFKS
-1507 LMPIPENLLPLCA
+1507 LMPIPDNLLPLCA

-1527 INETDTIDEII
+1527 MNENDSLDEMI
-1538 RKLKH
+1538 RKLKQ

-1558 LISRENIIH
+1558 LISRENIIN
-1567 INVQEKVIS
+1567 INLQENIIS
-1576 PIIKLSATLQ
+1576 PIIKLSNTLQ
-1586 TFDAENDEIID
+1586 SLDAENDEIID
-1597 ASLRNLMLN
+1597 SSLRNLMLN

-1615 VEVTKETKD
+1615 TEITKETKD

-1639 IVDFI
+1639 IIDFI
-1644 RKNKGVSITASLVT
+1644 RKNKGVSITASLLN

-1663 INQLSSWSSQ
+1663 INNLAVWSFK
-1673 EQHYTIINFY
+1673 EAHYTIINFY

-1688 DFVSLF
+1688 DFVLLF

-1708 IPSYVGVSQHH
+1708 IPSYVGVSTHH
-1719 SHKIQLII
+1719 SHKIQNLI
-1727 SDYYKNLQRFYGT
+1727 SDYYKNLQRFYGSS
-1740 PEIIKVLHTIQSLCA
+1740 EITKVLHTIQSLGA
-1755 NIVTLSDVTSAFT
+1755 NIIKLADVTSTFT
-1768 TIHNKDKTIHPIF
+1768 TVNNIHPIF

-1795 KVLITYIDLTDDDNM
+1795 KVLITYIDLADDNNM
-1810 IVREIANRNT
+1810 IVKEITTRSS
-1820 GNELFTEEFLEDNE
+1820 GVELFTEEFLDDQE
-1834 TKVDFMN
+1834 TKVDFMDN
-1841 TDTIVDT
+1841 APILDM

-1861 VAHLLSIFIELMES
+1861 VAHLLSIFIEQMES

-1884 SDIMDKVLKL
+1884 EDIMDKVLKL

-1949 LRDDMDKLERKLRAT
+1949 LREDMDKLERKLRAA
-1964 NKNVTDNNIDEYVAD
+1964 NKNVTDDNIDEYMTD

-1984 EVDNEIEREDNNMNN
+1984 EADHEIDMEENNMNH

-2005 DGNFDGAEVENY
+2005 DGNFDGDEVENY
-2017 EDYDS
+2017 EDYD

>member
-1 MSIKEKK
+1 MSIKENKENN

-75 ILSRSDETGYARQN
+75 ILSRSDEKGYALQN
-89 NLAPGKWI
+89 NLTPSKWI

-155 QDSIEEGEIPEAIEA
+155 QESMEEGELQLEEELEEGEIQEEQAQV
-170 DAIEADAIEADAIE
+170 
-184 AEELEEG
+184 EELEEG
-191 ELLESEAATNVQLMN
+191 ELLESEAAKNVQMMN

-271 NIPDAQRTARV
+271 NIPDAERSARV
-282 LNNLHTTIERFKQL
+282 LNSIHTTIERFKQL

-307 NIERSLVF
+307 NIERSLVY

-324 YFNTFNINLYWLL
+324 YFNDFNINLYWLL

-354 PYEMNNS
+354 PYYQDQS
-361 VIDSELTENLEKMS
+361 VIDTELTENLEKMS
-375 AIIQDYRSNSYP
+375 NIIQDYRSNSYP

-400 NPFFTPFELINN
+400 NPYFTPFELINN
-412 ENATDIII
+412 ENESDIII
-420 NKTVE
+420 NKTVD
-425 SNITAIVDNLDD
+425 SNITTIVDNLDD
-437 MYSTIV
+437 MYSTIFN
-443 ANGNI
+443 NGNI

-531 KKTPINN
+531 KKTPIYN
-538 VFVDDIDESIEFDED
+538 VFVDKIDESIEFDED

-568 NDKRGLTD
+568 NDKRGLSD
-576 NQLYYDFIKTIMPKT
+576 NQIYYDFIKTIMPKT

-630 KDIILFIDAEISKYN
+630 KDIIQFIDTEISKYN
-645 KDFLEKSKDMR
+645 KDFIEKSKEMR
-656 GLNDVKLR
+656 GLNDVKFR
-664 KSLSKTMFSSA
+664 KATDKTMFSSA
-675 YSIINIILAANN
+675 YSIINIILDTNN
-687 IQSDVLSGYEI
+687 IQSDVFSGYEI
-698 NLDDIKKY
+698 NLEDIKKY

-715 RKITMKDANKLYT
+715 RKITIKDANKLYT

-752 NNLHTKLDEAADT
+752 NNLNTKRNEAADADD
-765 NECKS
+765 CKS

-828 TKTLKI
+828 TKSLKI

-865 TESTDKTEYYV
+865 TESTTDKTEYYV
-876 RQENKWILDTTPLL
+876 RKDNKWILDKTPFL
-890 KNVGTDDSGVLC
+890 KNAGTDDAGVLC
-902 NLQDKC
+902 NLQNKC
-908 VSVPSKYEDKCE
+908 VSVPAKYEDKCE

-937 IEEFDDKYKLSKQ
+937 IAEFDDKYNLSKQ
-950 EMLTVIKNRYEYNL
+950 DMLAVIKSRYEYNL
-964 SLIDVLVRIDN
+964 SLIDVLTRIDN

-984 KYKLGSTDDASKTTR
+984 KYKLGSTDDSKTNR
-999 VISPNAK
+999 IVSPNAK

-1046 ESGYWLYCLKTD
+1046 ESGYWLYCLKTN

-1067 TMASA
+1067 TMATA

-1084 DLLISNV
+1084 DLLISDV

-1122 GGFRVS
+1122 GGFKVS

-1137 GNNITSPLAT
+1137 GNKITSSTTVAV
-1147 APQYST
+1147 QYST

-1180 IINIVLAAIKDT
+1180 IINIVLASIRDT

-1251 CIRSFSGFPFEGSG
+1251 CIRSFSGFPLEGSG

-1285 PWYVLKGKKQDAVIN
+1285 PWYVLKGKKQDVVMN

-1316 KSKMYDKTAYLLTG
+1316 KRKIDDKIEYLLTG

-1353 FKVEK
+1353 FKVDK
-1358 LSNISGEFKTS
+1358 LTNISGEFKS
-1369 LMADLKSGAN
+1369 ALMSDLKSGAN

-1393 LFSLAIQERI
+1393 LFSLAIQEKI

-1441 NKNKDIQEY
+1441 NKNKDILEY

-1456 LTNILADITALT
+1456 LTNILSDITAIT
-1468 KSAMFYSNINTKNV
+1468 KSAMFYSNLNTKNV

-1496 LTFIHFCKFKS
+1496 LTFIYFCKFKS

-1558 LISRENIIH
+1558 LISRENIIN
-1567 INVQEKVIS
+1567 INIQENVIS
-1576 PIIKLSATLQ
+1576 PIIKLSAALQ
-1586 TFDAENDEIID
+1586 TFDTENDEIID
-1597 ASLRNLMLN
+1597 SSLRNLMLG

-1615 VEVTKETKD
+1615 DEVTKETKD
-1624 LNNYLIKQTELMKAD
+1624 LNNYLIKQTALMKTD

-1644 RKNKGVSITASLVT
+1644 RKNKGVSITASLLT

-1663 INQLSSWSSQ
+1663 INQLSTWSTQ

-1719 SHKIQLII
+1719 SRKIQLII

-1740 PEIIKVLHTIQSLCA
+1740 PEIIKVLNTIQSLCA
-1755 NIVTLSDVTSAFT
+1755 NIVKLADVTSAFT
-1768 TIHNKDKTIHPIF
+1768 TIHYKDKTIHPIF

-1795 KVLITYIDLTDDDNM
+1795 KVLITYIDLTDEDNM
-1810 IVREIANRNT
+1810 IVREIQQRTT

-1841 TDTIVDT
+1841 TDTIVET

-1861 VAHLLSIFIELMES
+1861 VAHLLSIFIELMDS

-1964 NKNVTDNNIDEYVAD
+1964 NKNVTDDNIDEYVTD

-1984 EVDNEIEREDNNMNN
+1984 QVDNEIEREENNMNN

-2005 DGNFDGAEVENY
+2005 DGNFDGDEVENY

>member
-1 MSIKEKK
+1 MSIKENT
-8 ENMIELQLGDVIHV
+8 ENMIELQLGDVIQV
-22 SDATNEKL
+22 SDVTNEKL
-30 DDQTFIID
+30 NEQIFIID
-38 YIDSSKMFLINT
+38 YIDSTKMFLINT
-50 DTLDNIKLKILEDGT
+50 DTLDNMKLKILEDGT

-89 NLAPGKWI
+89 NLVPSKWI

-155 QDSIEEGEIPEAIEA
+155 QESMEEGEIPEGDIGAVVQAQVEV
-170 DAIEADAIEADAIE
+170 ELEGVH
-184 AEELEEG
+184 EELEEG
-191 ELLESEAATNVQLMN
+191 ELLESEADKNVKMMN

-241 PIVQYVDVSSKSQRY
+241 PIVQYVDVSSKAQRY

-271 NIPDAQRTARV
+271 NIPDSQRTARV
-282 LNNLHTTIERFKQL
+282 LNNIHTTIERFKQL

-307 NIERSLVF
+307 NIEKSLVF

-324 YFNTFNINLYWLL
+324 YFNNFNINLYWLL

-349 TGAER
+349 AGDEDADEGRAFVDNT
-354 PYEMNNS
+354 
-361 VIDSELTENLEKMS
+361 LTENLEQMS
-375 AIIQDYRSNSYP
+375 NIIQDYRSNSYP
-387 TEQNKYAHLNAEL
+387 AEQNKYAHLNAEL
-400 NPFFTPFELINN
+400 NPYFTPFELINN
-412 ENATDIII
+412 ENTSDIII
-420 NKTVE
+420 NKMVE

-437 MYSTIV
+437 MYSTIFT
-443 ANGNI
+443 NGSI

-476 TTRVKMANSDTMSIK
+476 TTRVKMSNSDTMSIK

-531 KKTPINN
+531 KKTPVHN
-538 VFVDDIDESIEFDED
+538 VFVDDIEESIEFDEG

-568 NDKRGLTD
+568 NDKRGLSD
-576 NQLYYDFIKTIMPKT
+576 NQIYYDFIKTIMPKT

-604 KLSIIDVVGYLEP
+604 KLSIIDVVSYLEP

-630 KDIILFIDAEISKYN
+630 KDIIQFIDAEISKYN
-645 KDFLEKSKDMR
+645 KDFLEKSKDFLK
-656 GLNDVKLR
+656 LNDVKLR
-664 KSLSKTMFSSA
+664 KSISKTLFSSA

-687 IQSDVLSGYEI
+687 IQSDVFAGYEI
-698 NLDDIKKY
+698 NLEDIKKY

-715 RKITMKDANKLYT
+715 RKITIKDANKLYT
-728 SAISLQNIPLM
+728 SAISLQNTPLM

-752 NNLHTKLDEAADT
+752 NNLHTKINEATDT

-828 TKTLKI
+828 TKSLKI

-865 TESTDKTEYYV
+865 ADDSPDKTEYYV
-876 RQENKWILDTTPLL
+876 RKDNKWILDKTPLL

-908 VSVPSKYEDKCE
+908 VSVPSKFDDKCE

-950 EMLTVIKNRYEYNL
+950 EMLNVIKSRYEYNL

-975 IQFLKYNRQ
+975 IQFLKYNRE
-984 KYKLGSTDDASKTTR
+984 KYKLGSTTEEGTR
-999 VISPNAK
+999 IVSPNAK

-1034 AITENFGPLGQK
+1034 AITEAFGPLGQK
-1046 ESGYWLYCLKTD
+1046 ESGYWLYCLKTN

-1084 DLLISNV
+1084 DLLISDV

-1137 GNNITSPLAT
+1137 GNNITSPSAT
-1147 APQYST
+1147 AAQYST

-1180 IINIVLAAIKDT
+1180 IINVVLAAIRDT

-1214 SYKDFYNNAI
+1214 SYKDFYNNAV

-1236 QTAIPSVRTRKTHPG
+1236 QTAIPSIRTRKTHPG

-1285 PWYVLKGKKQDAVIN
+1285 PWYVLKGKKQDVVMN

-1316 KSKMYDKTAYLLTG
+1316 TSKIYDKTAYLLTG

-1358 LSNISGEFKTS
+1358 LTNISGEFKS
-1369 LMADLKSGAN
+1369 ALMSDLKSGAN
-1379 SQRDKILVVLSKIT
+1379 SQREKILVVLSKIT
-1393 LFSLAIQERI
+1393 QFSLAIQERI

-1425 SCCSSNDKES
+1425 SCCNTNDKES

-1450 NQVVQN
+1450 NNIVQN
-1456 LTNILADITALT
+1456 LTNILSDITAIT

-1496 LTFIHFCKFKS
+1496 LTFIQFCKFKS

-1520 NKPDMLL
+1520 NKPDVLL
-1527 INETDTIDEII
+1527 INETDSIDEII

-1558 LISRENIIH
+1558 LISRENIVN
-1567 INVQEKVIS
+1567 INVQKNVIS

-1597 ASLRNLMLN
+1597 SSLRNLMLN

-1615 VEVTKETKD
+1615 IEVTKETKD
-1624 LNNYLIKQTELMKAD
+1624 LNNYLIKQTALMKVD

-1644 RKNKGVSITASLVT
+1644 RKNKGVSITASLLT

-1663 INQLSSWSSQ
+1663 INQLSVWSSQ
-1673 EQHYTIINFY
+1673 DQHYTIINFY

-1702 QYKNTV
+1702 QYKNTL
-1708 IPSYVGVSQHH
+1708 IPGYVGVSQHH
-1719 SHKIQLII
+1719 SLKIQRII
-1727 SDYYKNLQRFYGT
+1727 SEYYKNLQRFYGT
-1740 PEIIKVLHTIQSLCA
+1740 PEIIKVLNTIQSLCA
-1755 NIVTLSDVTSAFT
+1755 NIVKLSDVTSAFT

-1810 IVREIANRNT
+1810 IVREITQRTT
-1820 GNELFTEEFLEDNE
+1820 GDELFTEEFLEDNE
-1834 TKVDFMN
+1834 AKVDFMN

-1884 SDIMDKVLKL
+1884 GDIMDKVLKL

-1934 GLTQYVKETYDEERE
+1934 GLTQYVKETYDEERD
-1949 LRDDMDKLERKLRAT
+1949 LRDDMDKLERKLRTT
-1964 NKNVTDNNIDEYVAD
+1964 NRNVTDDNMDEYVAD

-1984 EVDNEIEREDNNMNN
+1984 EVDNEIEREENNMNN
-1999 FTDDYN
+1999 LTDDYR
-2005 DGNFDGAEVENY
+2005 DGNFDGDEVENY
-2017 EDYDS
+2017 EDYD

>member
-1 MSIKEKK
+1 MSNKENA

-22 SDATNEKL
+22 SDVTNEKL
-30 DDQTFIID
+30 NDQTFIID

-75 ILSRSDETGYARQN
+75 ILSRSDEKGYARQN
-89 NLAPGKWI
+89 NLIPSKWI

-155 QDSIEEGEIPEAIEA
+155 QESMEEGEIVEAQVEVIPEGEGEA
-170 DAIEADAIEADAIE
+170 KTPAQAQVQ
-184 AEELEEG
+184 EELEEG
-191 ELLESEAATNVQLMN
+191 EILSDKNVQMMN
-206 TRNLDINAPVKNI
+206 TRNLDFNAPVKNI

-241 PIVQYVDVSSKSQRY
+241 PIVQYVDVSSKAQRY

-271 NIPDAQRTARV
+271 NIPDSQRTARV
-282 LNNLHTTIERFKQL
+282 LNNIHTTIERFKQL

-307 NIERSLVF
+307 NIEKSLVF

-324 YFNTFNINLYWLL
+324 YFNNFNINLYWLL

-349 TGAER
+349 MNAE
-354 PYEMNNS
+354 P
-361 VIDSELTENLEKMS
+361 DSENSAVADNDLADNLEKMS
-375 AIIQDYRSNSYP
+375 DIIQDYRSNSYP
-387 TEQNKYAHLNAEL
+387 AEQNKYAHLNAEL
-400 NPFFTPFELINN
+400 NPYFTPFELINN
-412 ENATDIII
+412 ENTSDIIT

-425 SNITAIVDNLDD
+425 SNITTIVDNLDD
-437 MYSTIV
+437 MYSTIFT
-443 ANGNI
+443 NGNV

-531 KKTPINN
+531 KKTPVHN
-538 VFVDDIDESIEFDED
+538 VFVDDLEESIEFDED
-553 NFVNNIKNYILNLSE
+553 NFVNNIKNYILNLSD
-568 NDKRGLTD
+568 NDKRGLSD
-576 NQLYYDFIKTIMPKT
+576 NQIYYDFIKTIMPKT

-604 KLSIIDVVGYLEP
+604 KLSIIDVVSYLEP

-630 KDIILFIDAEISKYN
+630 KDIIQFIDAEISKYN
-645 KDFLEKSKDMR
+645 KDFLAKSKDMLT
-656 GLNDVKLR
+656 LNNVKLR
-664 KSLSKTMFSSA
+664 KSLSKTMFASA
-675 YSIINIILAANN
+675 YSIINTILAANN
-687 IQSDVLSGYEI
+687 IQSDVFSGYEI
-698 NLDDIKKY
+698 NLEDIKKY

-752 NNLHTKLDEAADT
+752 NNLHTKITEATDAD
-765 NECKS
+765 ECKS

-798 TTNYGLLD
+798 TTNYGILD

-815 SPENFMNHLIQDL
+815 SPENFMKHLIQDL

-865 TESTDKTEYYV
+865 ADDSLDKTEYYV
-876 RQENKWILDTTPLL
+876 RKDNKWILDKTPLL
-890 KNVGTDDSGVLC
+890 KNVGTDDAGVLC
-902 NLQDKC
+902 NLQNKC
-908 VSVPSKYEDKCE
+908 VSVPSKFDDKCE

-950 EMLTVIKNRYEYNL
+950 EMLTVIKSRYEYNL

-975 IQFLKYNRQ
+975 IQFLKYNRE
-984 KYKLGSTDDASKTTR
+984 KYKLGSTDDASKTSR
-999 VISPNAK
+999 VVSPNAK
-1006 LLNLILSQSDFVK
+1006 LLTLILSQSDFVK

-1072 YITDTQNYNNFV
+1072 YITDSQNYNNFV

-1137 GNNITSPLAT
+1137 GNNITSPSAT

-1180 IINIVLAAIKDT
+1180 IINVVLSAIRDT

-1229 GAFLIAV
+1229 GTFLIAV

-1285 PWYVLKGKKQDAVIN
+1285 PWYVLKGKKQDVVMN

-1316 KSKMYDKTAYLLTG
+1316 KRKIDDKTEYLLTG

-1353 FKVEK
+1353 FKVDK

-1369 LMADLKSGAN
+1369 LMTDLKSGAN
-1379 SQRDKILVVLSKIT
+1379 SQRAKILVVLAKIT

-1425 SCCSSNDKES
+1425 SCCNTNDKES

-1450 NQVVQN
+1450 NNIVQH
-1456 LTNILADITALT
+1456 LTNILSDITAIT

-1496 LTFIHFCKFKS
+1496 LTFIQFCKFKS

-1520 NKPDMLL
+1520 NKPDVLL
-1527 INETDTIDEII
+1527 INETDSIDEII

-1558 LISRENIIH
+1558 LISRENIIN
-1567 INVQEKVIS
+1567 INVQENVIS
-1576 PIIKLSATLQ
+1576 PIIKLNATLQ

-1597 ASLRNLMLN
+1597 SSLRNLMLS

-1615 VEVTKETKD
+1615 AEVTKETKD
-1624 LNNYLIKQTELMKAD
+1624 LNNYLIKQTELMKVD

-1644 RKNKGVSITASLVT
+1644 RKNKGVSITASLLT

-1663 INQLSSWSSQ
+1663 INQLSTWSSQ

-1688 DFVSLF
+1688 DLVSLF

-1702 QYKNTV
+1702 QYKNTL

-1719 SHKIQLII
+1719 SLKIQRII

-1755 NIVTLSDVTSAFT
+1755 NIVKLSEVTSAFT
-1768 TIHNKDKTIHPIF
+1768 TIHSKDKTIHPIF

-1795 KVLITYIDLTDDDNM
+1795 KVLITYIDLTDHDNM
-1810 IVREIANRNT
+1810 IVREITQRTT
-1820 GNELFTEEFLEDNE
+1820 GDELFTEEFLEDNE
-1834 TKVDFMN
+1834 AKVDFMN

-1964 NKNVTDNNIDEYVAD
+1964 NKNVTDDNIDEYVAD

-1984 EVDNEIEREDNNMNN
+1984 EVDNEIDREENNMNN
-1999 FTDDYN
+1999 LTDDYY
-2005 DGNFDGAEVENY
+2005 DGDYNGDEVENY
-2017 EDYDS
+2017 EDYN

>member
-1 MSIKEKK
+1 MSINS
-8 ENMIELQLGDVIHV
+8 NMIELQLGDVIHV

-30 DDQTFIID
+30 NEQTFIID

-65 IGNGTITKIA
+65 IGNDTITKIA
-75 ILSRSDETGYARQN
+75 ILSRSDEKGYALQN
-89 NLAPGKWI
+89 NLVPSKWI

-133 NFDYKGIPED
+133 NFDYKGVPED

-155 QDSIEEGEIPEAIEA
+155 QESIAELQLEEGEVPEAIPA
-170 DAIEADAIEADAIE
+170 V
-184 AEELEEG
+184 ELEEG
-191 ELLESEAATNVQLMN
+191 EVLSDKNVQMMN

-271 NIPDAQRTARV
+271 NIPDSQRTARV
-282 LNNLHTTIERFKQL
+282 LNNIHTTIERFKQL

-307 NIERSLVF
+307 NIEKSLVY

-324 YFNTFNINLYWLL
+324 YFNNFNINLYWLL
-337 PVVKNIKKLYAD
+337 PVVKNIKKLYVKEND
-349 TGAER
+349 DFDRSTLE
-354 PYEMNNS
+354 NS
-361 VIDSELTENLEKMS
+361 AFVDDFLAENLEKMS
-375 AIIQDYRSNSYP
+375 AIIQDYKSNSYP

-400 NPFFTPFELINN
+400 NPYFTPFEPINN

-437 MYSTIV
+437 MYSTV
-443 ANGNI
+443 LANGKI

-459 LGPTKLDTI
+459 LGPSKLDTI

-491 SFLTL
+491 SFITL

-538 VFVDDIDESIEFDED
+538 LFVDELEESDEFDDD
-553 NFVNNIKNYILNLSE
+553 NFVNNIKNYILNLAE
-568 NDKRGLTD
+568 KDKRGLSD
-576 NQLYYDFIKTIMPKT
+576 NQIYYDFIKTIMPKT
-591 KVIFDLMKKYIIG
+591 KVIFNLMKKYIIG

-630 KDIILFIDAEISKYN
+630 NDIIRFIDAEISKYN
-645 KDFLEKSKDMR
+645 KDFIEKSKDIN

-664 KSLSKTMFSSA
+664 KSTSTTMFASA
-675 YSIINIILAANN
+675 YSIINTILTANN
-687 IQSDVLSGYEI
+687 IQVDVFSGYEI

-715 RKITMKDANKLYT
+715 CKITIKDANKLYT
-728 SAISLQNIPLM
+728 SAISLQNTPLM

-752 NNLHTKLDEAADT
+752 NNLHTKIIEANDAND
-765 NECKS
+765 CKS

-798 TTNYGLLD
+798 TTNYGILD

-828 TKTLKI
+828 SKSLKI

-853 QNGNYAILYKEY
+853 QNGDYAILYKAY
-865 TESTDKTEYYV
+865 TESPDKTEYYV
-876 RQENKWILDTTPLL
+876 RKDNKWILDKTPLL

-902 NLQDKC
+902 NLQNKC
-908 VSVPSKYEDKCE
+908 VSVPTKYEDKCE

-950 EMLTVIKNRYEYNL
+950 DMLTEIKNRYEYNL
-964 SLIDVLVRIDN
+964 SLIDVLTRIDN
-975 IQFLKYNRQ
+975 IQFLKYNRE
-984 KYKLGSTDDASKTTR
+984 KYKLGTEEASTTTR
-999 VISPNAK
+999 IVSPHTK

-1034 AITENFGPLGQK
+1034 ANADNFGPLGQK
-1046 ESGYWLYCLKTD
+1046 ESGFWLYCLKTN
-1058 TPLLPIFKF
+1058 TPILPIFKF

-1072 YITDTQNYNNFV
+1072 YITDTSNYNNFV
-1084 DLLISNV
+1084 DLLISAV

-1122 GGFRVS
+1122 AGFRVS

-1137 GNNITSPLAT
+1137 GNNITSPTAT
-1147 APQYST
+1147 SLQYST

-1180 IINIVLAAIKDT
+1180 IINIVLAAIRDT

-1214 SYKDFYNNAI
+1214 SYKDFYNNAL

-1285 PWYVLKGKKQDAVIN
+1285 PWYVLKGKKQDVVMN

-1316 KSKMYDKTAYLLTG
+1316 KRKIDDKTEYLLTG
-1330 DNEEIPVEHNILAWT
+1330 DNDEIPEEHNLLAWT
-1345 HFLPPLIP
+1345 HFLPPLTP
-1353 FKVEK
+1353 FKIDK
-1358 LSNISGEFKTS
+1358 LSNISNEFKS
-1369 LMADLKSGAN
+1369 ALMSDLKSGAN

-1450 NQVVQN
+1450 NQIVQN
-1456 LTNILADITALT
+1456 LTNILSDITAIT

-1496 LTFIHFCKFKS
+1496 LTFIYFCKFKS

-1520 NKPDMLL
+1520 NKPDVLL
-1527 INETDTIDEII
+1527 INESDTIDEII

-1558 LISRENIIH
+1558 LISRENIIN
-1567 INVQEKVIS
+1567 INIQENVIS

-1586 TFDAENDEIID
+1586 TFDAENDDIID
-1597 ASLRNLMLN
+1597 SSLRNLMTN

-1624 LNNYLIKQTELMKAD
+1624 LNNYLIKQTELMKVD

-1644 RKNKGVSITASLVT
+1644 RKNKGVSITASLLT

-1663 INQLSSWSSQ
+1663 INQLSVWSSQ
-1673 EQHYTIINFY
+1673 EHHYTIINFY

-1688 DFVSLF
+1688 DLVSLF

-1702 QYKNTV
+1702 QYKNTL
-1708 IPSYVGVSQHH
+1708 IPSYVGVSAHH
-1719 SHKIQLII
+1719 SLKIQRII
-1727 SDYYKNLQRFYGT
+1727 SEYYKNLQRFYGT
-1740 PEIIKVLHTIQSLCA
+1740 PAIIKVLHTIQSLCA
-1755 NIVTLSDVTSAFT
+1755 NIVKLSDVTSSFS

-1810 IVREIANRNT
+1810 IVREIAHRTT
-1820 GNELFTEEFLEDNE
+1820 GDELFTEEFLEDNE
-1834 TKVDFMN
+1834 SKVDFMN
-1841 TDTIVDT
+1841 VETIVDT

-1861 VAHLLSIFIELMES
+1861 IAYLLSTFIELMDS
-1875 QKDIIDVSY
+1875 QKNIIDVSY
-1884 SDIMDKVLKL
+1884 GNIMDNVLKL

-1984 EVDNEIEREDNNMNN
+1984 EVDNDIDREENNMNN
-1999 FTDDYN
+1999 FTDDYR
-2005 DGNFDGAEVENY
+2005 DGNFDGDEVDNY
-2017 EDYDS
+2017 DDYNS